1 MMNTNRDRLE
11 VGPGRVPRLDSAPPW
26 APDSRAS
33 EGGTD
38 VAAHQAQ
45 RGLPPRSRLVRRK
58 ALLERLSACPPGGV
72 ALVCGPAGSGKTVLL
87 RSWAEAAG
95 PDERVAW
102 VAVERG
108 EQDAQHFWLSVID
121 ALADAD
127 GKDLIER
134 VAPTPEF
141 RGEALV
147 KRLLSD
153 LESLEGWLV
162 LVIDDL
168 HELESSEGLRCL
180 EHFLAH
186 MPP

>member
-1 MMNTNRDRLE
+1 MMNTNPNRPE
-11 VGPGRVPRLDSAPPW
+11 MGPGRVLRLDSAPPW
-26 APDSRAS
+26 APDSPAT

-38 VAAHQAQ
+38 VAAHQA
-45 RGLPPRSRLVRRK
+45 RHGVLPRSRLVRRK
-58 ALLERLSACPPGGV
+58 ELLERLSACPPGGV

-108 EQDAQHFWLSVID
+108 EQDAQHFWLSVIE

-134 VAPTPEF
+134 ASPTPEF

-147 KRLLSD
+147 EAPALRPGIARGVAHARDRRSARARLFR
-153 LESLEGWLV
+153 GAPV
-162 LVIDDL
+162 
-168 HELESSEGLRCL
+168 
-180 EHFLAH
+180 
-186 MPP
+186 P

>member
-1 MMNTNRDRLE
+1 MPPCQPPWSSSPETDRRPGERSSSILGDLRHVATAPADMRCWAMMNTNRDRLE

-26 APDSRAS
+26 APNSRAS

-87 RSWAEAAG
+87 RSWAEAVG

-108 EQDAQHFWLSVID
+108 EQDPQHFWLSVID

-127 GKDLIER
+127 GKDVIER
-134 VAPTPEF
+134 AAPT
-141 RGEALV
+141 
-147 KRLLSD
+147 
-153 LESLEGWLV
+153 
-162 LVIDDL
+162 
-168 HELESSEGLRCL
+168 
-180 EHFLAH
+180 
-186 MPP
+186 